1 MLSEER
7 EAEIRL
13 WSKFLTEGMEV
24 ELLAEIDQLRADCNT
39 LQASVAIYFRE
50 NEKLKAL
57 LREVESSLCWPEYR
71 HEELRTRGFWKH
83 LTHVTKS
90 FTQIKRASTPLN
102 E

>member
-71 HEELRTRGFWKH
+71 HEELHARVKEA
-83 LTHVTKS
+83 
-90 FTQIKRASTPLN
+90 IK
-102 E
+102 